1 MAVLTTLLPAL
12 ISLAVIQWKLP
23 TVGQW
28 KLTVSLHALLLG
40 LTVGLTTYHLALA
53 TPVPAIA
60 DCLCLPSG
68 IMSSTCPPNEW
79 ARRKQ
84 VCYHQAFRNGFAEG
98 KEKADQDA
106 FRKGFAAGADA
117 ALGPEGNG
125 IEEGGEYDLGG
136 KYHQAWGSGFAQG
149 VSIAAGEDGPWE
161 DGPFAAGL
169 RLGEEEAARHL
180 QAATEWTA
188 SVAED
193 LRVERERERERADR
207 LQAQLEDALLRIEID
222 KRAGLRL
229 INVRRRRGEEE
240 AAMHLQAATE
250 ETARVAELLRMEQ
263 ERSGRLQAQLKDTLL
278 TDYFGL
284 NVARCPKWARAGLCE
299 QETYAAHMEMHCK
312 HECVALSDRTLTTDL
327 ADADM
332 WLAID
337 RHVNGHVNDLATDV
351 AQADMSSADLVDS
364 KITADGGFSECGD
377 LSNSDLGDLDL
388 TTEYTGSYNALT
400 YSYGEIDFTE
410 AVPILDDD
418 DDDDD
423 GPGDLGDL
431 ESSSMLTAILNAHLA

>member
-1 MAVLTTLLPAL
+1 KTLAFPMVLVCIPLLVIAFAHVAFAHGALPIVIGTVLAHFGICGICWYMRAKLPTKAVAWLDAAETEATAVVAAAVTAASTASAAAAVRAAASAEAAARAAARATRAAAVAVMRVLIDWSPLKLRFPRLPLAAEKITEYILDHQLLTVLLGGVVLVGTVVAWVGLVAVLTTLLPAL

-180 QAATEWTA
+180 QAATE
-188 SVAED
+188 
-193 LRVERERERERADR
+193 
-207 LQAQLEDALLRIEID
+207 
-222 KRAGLRL
+222 
-229 INVRRRRGEEE
+229 
-240 AAMHLQAATE
+240 
-250 ETARVAELLRMEQ
+250 ETARVAE
-263 ERSGRLQAQLKDTLL
+263 
-278 TDYFGL
+278 
-284 NVARCPKWARAGLCE
+284 
-299 QETYAAHMEMHCK
+299 
-312 HECVALSDRTLTTDL
+312 
-327 ADADM
+327 
-332 WLAID
+332 
-337 RHVNGHVNDLATDV
+337 
-351 AQADMSSADLVDS
+351 
-364 KITADGGFSECGD
+364 
-377 LSNSDLGDLDL
+377 
-388 TTEYTGSYNALT
+388 
-400 YSYGEIDFTE
+400 
-410 AVPILDDD
+410 
-418 DDDDD
+418 
-423 GPGDLGDL
+423 
-431 ESSSMLTAILNAHLA
+431 